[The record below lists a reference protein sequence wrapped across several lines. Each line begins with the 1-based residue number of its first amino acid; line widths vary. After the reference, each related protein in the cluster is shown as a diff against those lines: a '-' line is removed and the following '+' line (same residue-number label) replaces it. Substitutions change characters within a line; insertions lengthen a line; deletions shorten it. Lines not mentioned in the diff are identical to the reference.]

1 MPMLLLIVIA
11 PLSSQPNGKNDETDT
26 YSSIPIHFPAAKSG
40 FVPVHRTTP
49 SPAATLTPMLLL
61 IVIAPLSSQPNGKND
76 GSVQGKAY
84 FKCKPKFGVFVRPS
98 QVKLLNSEG
107 NPVEDISS
115 RSGGRLVSGEYIVV
129 CRSPRVRARLTFPW
143 TSLVRD
149 LLCPRMQ
156 ETSAIGEAIRGR
168 CGFRRLIGRPLWLCV
183 YFRGHRYL

>member
-1 MPMLLLIVIA
+1 M
-11 PLSSQPNGKNDETDT
+11 
-26 YSSIPIHFPAAKSG
+26 
-40 FVPVHRTTP
+40 
-49 SPAATLTPMLLL
+49 PMLLL

-156 ETSAIGEAIRGR
+156 ETSAGR
-168 CGFRRLIGRPLWLCV
+168 TELQEEL
-183 YFRGHRYL
+183 HRYRWPRKYTHSHSGLPIKRLNPHLPRIASPIALHDPRQPQTNHHRLLRRYLAATWHR